1 MHTPTIPTFDPAT
14 QRPVMPSSMR
24 LVQNALDVA
33 ITFEVGGFPGS
44 PAMRFTLNPGDQAQL
59 PASYCDPIPGANP
72 ASPRPSVLAMLTSVE
87 AYPGGPSIQGVVP
100 VADVAATTKRW
111 ARAKA
116 SEPTV
121 STVVLQGTDGHQV
134 SVGVPK
140 AGAPGTA
147 AAGDVA
153 ALQRKLAALEAQLA
167 KLSAPAAPAA
177 PVPVAPALPGDD
189 DEEIE
194 PPPPGVPD
202 LRADAPPAPPVIGAP
217 ARSARAKKQEG

>member
-1 MHTPTIPTFDPAT
+1 MNTPQIPTFDPAT

-24 LVQNALDVA
+24 LVQNALDVP

-44 PAMRFTLNPGDQAQL
+44 PAMRFVLKPGDHAQL
-59 PASYCDPIPGANP
+59 PATYCDPIPGANP

-100 VADVAATTKRW
+100 VDQAEATAKRW

-121 STVVLQGTDGHQV
+121 STVMLQGADGHQV

-140 AGAPGTA
+140 AGAA
-147 AAGDVA
+147 AAPPDAGMA

-167 KLSAPAAPAA
+167 QLAAAPPAAAPAVAPAAPA
-177 PVPVAPALPGDD
+177 D
-189 DEEIE
+189 DEDDEIE
-194 PPPPGVPD
+194 APPPGVPD
-202 LRADAPPAPPVIGAP
+202 LRAPAPPVIGAP
-217 ARSARAKKQEG
+217 APRSARAKKQEG

>member
-24 LVQNALDVA
+24 LVQNALDIT

-44 PAMRFTLNPGDQAQL
+44 PAMKFTLNPGDQAQL

-87 AYPGGPSIQGVVP
+87 AYPGGPSVQGVVP
-100 VADVAATTKRW
+100 VDHAPATSKRW

-121 STVVLQGTDGHQV
+121 STVMLQGTDGHQV

-140 AGAPGTA
+140 AGAA
-147 AAGDVA
+147 AAPPPEIAG
-153 ALQRKLAALEAQLA
+153 LQRQLAALEAQL
-167 KLSAPAAPAA
+167 SALTQPKVQARPAAAPA
-177 PVPVAPALPGDD
+177 PGDD
-189 DEEIE
+189 DDDEIE
-194 PPPPGVPD
+194 PPPPGVAD
-202 LRADAPPAPPVIGAP
+202 LRTAAPTAPVIGTPP
-217 ARSARAKKQEG
+217 ARPPRPKKQQES